1 MNTKKRNLHISIWLG
16 LLSLRILSL
25 LENHSFL
32 DSLLTALPLYLTYV
46 IVFYSAS
53 EIHKRIYKH
62 QKYIKYA
69 IFMLA
74 TISLGTALIK
84 LISYSTQVFTEN
96 DSHIIL
102 DYFGFFRVLFF
113 AFFGVIYQELIG
125 KKRTEDKNKSLMLEK
140 RETELLFLKSQMNP
154 HFFFNTLNNIYGLAY
169 QKEDSAPTA
178 ILKLSEAMRYIIY
191 ETQSDRVTLNKELQF
206 INNYIKLERLR
217 LLNKDNLNFQNE
229 IGLHAGKIAPLILLP
244 FIENCFKHSNID
256 ESEQSEIN
264 ISIWIENHY
273 LHLSCGNTIS
283 KKANYKEGGIGT
295 KNVTKRLKLL
305 YGDNFSLEKEE
316 DENNYFTLLRVPI
329 EE

>member
-1 MNTKKRNLHISIWLG
+1 MDKKRTKIHISIWLG
-16 LLSLRILSL
+16 LFSLRILSL
-25 LENHSFL
+25 LENHSLL
-32 DSLLTALPLYLTYV
+32 DSLLTALPLYLIYV

-53 EIHKRIYKH
+53 EIHKRIFYH
-62 QKYIKYA
+62 QKQIVYTTS
-69 IFMLA
+69 MLA
-74 TISLGTALIK
+74 TITIGILLIK
-84 LISYSTQVFTEN
+84 LITFTTQ
-96 DSHIIL
+96 ILIL
-102 DYFGFFRVLFF
+102 DYSPMILEYFGFFRVLFF
-113 AFFGVIYQELIG
+113 TFVGIIYQELIG

-191 ETQSDRVTLNKELQF
+191 ETQSERVTLNKELQF

-217 LLNKDNLNFQNE
+217 LLNKNNLNFQNE
-229 IGLHAGKIAPLILLP
+229 VGLHTGKIAPLILLP

-273 LHLSCGNTIS
+273 LNLSCGNTIS

-295 KNVTKRLKLL
+295 KNVMKRLELL

-316 DENNYFTLLRVPI
+316 NENNYFIQLRIPV